1 MIDELMAYFEDL
13 EAATNTVNAYINEIL
28 KLINKDINSFDK
40 NDCEK
45 IEKRI
50 EEFKNGKVIETLK
63 QILVLTYGKCDSE
76 NLKNLAL
83 KIRDNIE
90 SENYKSKIE
99 NYKNRLLSA
108 KKEELKSL
116 IEEICNSEIYNL
128 DESEF
133 PELTEL
139 KKLINEKKIK
149 IKKGEGALPVKKK
162 DDYEKDY

>member
-1 MIDELMAYFEDL
+1 MIDELMAYFDDF

-28 KLINKDINSFDK
+28 KLIEKNTFDVCDSK
-40 NDCEK
+40 EIK
-45 IEKRI
+45 KRI
-50 EEFKNGKVIETLK
+50 ENFINGEAIETIK
-63 QILVLTYGKCDSE
+63 KILILTYGKCNSE
-76 NLKNLAL
+76 NLKKLAI
-83 KIRDNIE
+83 KTSDNI
-90 SENYKSKIE
+90 KIE
-99 NYKNRLLSA
+99 DYKNRLLSA

-139 KKLINEKKIK
+139 KKLINEKKIE
-149 IKKGEGALPVKKK
+149 IKKGEGSLPVKKK

>member
-1 MIDELMAYFEDL
+1 MIDELMAYFDDF

-28 KLINKDINSFDK
+28 KLIEKNNNAFDDRDFEEIN
-40 NDCEK
+40 
-45 IEKRI
+45 KRI
-50 EEFKNGKVIETLK
+50 ENFKNGEAIETIK
-63 QILVLTYGKCDSE
+63 KILILTYGKCNSE
-76 NLKNLAL
+76 NLKKLAI
-83 KIRDNIE
+83 KTSDNI
-90 SENYKSKIE
+90 KIE
-99 NYKNRLLSA
+99 DYKNRLLSA

-139 KKLINEKKIK
+139 KKLINEKKIE
-149 IKKGEGALPVKKK
+149 IKKGEGPLPVKKK